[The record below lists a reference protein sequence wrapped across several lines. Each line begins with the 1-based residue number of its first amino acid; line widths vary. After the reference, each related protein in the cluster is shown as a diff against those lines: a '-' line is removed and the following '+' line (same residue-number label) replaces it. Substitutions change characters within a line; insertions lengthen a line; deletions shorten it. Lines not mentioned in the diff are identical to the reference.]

1 MEITKKVFFLFLFLI
16 MLVSGLQSQELFYRK
31 NLANIDME
39 KLTDQDISRFKQR
52 AAEANMTEGEVMS
65 YLLNKGLS
73 RSEVASLL
81 QKMSKASRTNVNSI
95 DRNLSKALDQEIENS
110 DPFLDR
116 MYLKSEIP
124 PDSLIFG
131 SELFNNTKLDFA
143 PNLQLAT
150 PVNYVLGPGD
160 KLIIIL
166 FGDQESTEEQLVDP
180 NGNIVLPYAGV
191 VRLGGLTVEEAKTKI
206 KNLLVS
212 KGYQAIESGQTK
224 LNISLSEYRT
234 IPVMVIGAKNS
245 GNYLLPSVASAF
257 HALVMAGGPNQRG
270 TYRDVEVIRKGK
282 VVQRIDLYKFIVY
295 GDRSADILLQENDVV
310 NIPVYENMVR
320 VKGEVKRPGFFEL
333 REDENLDSLLV
344 YTGGFSPIAYKEN
357 IYVEQIG
364 NNEFLTRDLTKDEF
378 ASYYPSSGDV
388 FTVGSIANRY
398 YNRVVISGAVN
409 RPGKYGW
416 QEGMMLSSLVDRAGG
431 FEESV
436 LLSRGV
442 IYRSQKDN
450 SNNYLRFVPEELMQK
465 LSDLELKDGDSVVVG
480 DRRMMF
486 PHQYV
491 HVLGEVINPDKFP
504 FGPGMTALDAILLA
518 GGMKSSAIH
527 NTIEIARMVDNS
539 DQMQI
544 SRLITAESDE
554 DLEVRAAEALLE
566 ARDIVIV
573 KPKPDYREHQIV
585 TLEGEVKSPG
595 VYALLTRNERLSSLL
610 KRAGGLTPLGD
621 ENGVLIIRT
630 NLSATMSKDFKN
642 INLED
647 KDASV
652 KLDSLL
658 KLSTEKNI
666 ETRTGNYNRS
676 LSEDDLFLN
685 SSMSSF
691 KHDSKRTTMRSNENE
706 DKKKD
711 KNERDNDKNT
721 VFISINNV
729 NNLMNTPGGK
739 YDLHLQEDDRIVVLR
754 RDNTVT
760 VRGSVNNQV
769 TVNYMGNQLKKYI
782 QESGGTLKNAQ
793 KSGIF
798 VVELNG
804 RAKMTK
810 SFLGIRNYPKVN
822 PGSVVVVPDKP
833 KRDSRLTDPGT
844 MAAMASILASAIFMI
859 STLR

>member
-16 MLVSGLQSQELFYRK
+16 MLVSGLQAQELFYRK
-31 NLANIDME
+31 NLANIDVE
-39 KLTDQDISRFKQR
+39 KLTSQDISRFRQR
-52 AAEANMTEGEVMS
+52 ASDANMTEGEVMS
-65 YLLNKGLS
+65 YLLDKGLS
-73 RSEVASLL
+73 RTEVARLL
-81 QKMSKASRTNVNSI
+81 QRMSKESGTQRTPI
-95 DRNLSKALDQEIENS
+95 DRSLSDALDKEIENR
-110 DPFLDR
+110 DPMLDR
-116 MYLKSEIP
+116 MYLKSDIP

-131 SELFNNTKLDFA
+131 SELFNNIKLDFA

-160 KLIIIL
+160 KLIITL
-166 FGDQESTEEQLVDP
+166 FGDQESTEEQLIDP
-180 NGNIVLPYAGV
+180 NGNIVLRYGGV
-191 VRLGGLTVEEAKTKI
+191 IRLGGLTVDEAEIKI
-206 KNLLVS
+206 KNHLVS
-212 KGYQAIESGQTK
+212 KGYQAIESGKTK
-224 LNISLSEYRT
+224 LNISLNEYRT
-234 IPVMVIGAKNS
+234 IPITVIGAKNS

-270 TYRDVEVIRKGK
+270 TYRNIEVIRKGRL
-282 VVQRIDLYKFIVY
+282 VQRIDLYKFIVY

-333 REDENLDSLLV
+333 HEYENLDSLLV

-364 NNEFLTRDLTKDEF
+364 NNEFLTRDLSKDEF

-388 FTVGSIANRY
+388 FIVGSIANRY

-416 QEGMMLSSLVDRAGG
+416 QEGMMLSTLVDRAGG

-465 LSDLELKDGDSVVVG
+465 HADVELKDGDSVVVG

-486 PHQYV
+486 PHEYV
-491 HVLGEVINPDKFP
+491 HVVGEVINPDKFP

-539 DQMQI
+539 DEMVI

-554 DLEVRAAEALLE
+554 DLEVRASEALLE

-573 KPKPDYREHQIV
+573 KPRPDYREHQIV

-621 ENGVLIIRT
+621 ENGMLIVRKSTSTI
-630 NLSATMSKDFKN
+630 MSKDFKD

-647 KDASV
+647 KDASA

-666 ETRTGNYNRS
+666 ESRT
-676 LSEDDLFLN
+676 DDY
-685 SSMSSF
+685 
-691 KHDSKRTTMRSNENE
+691 KRTIREDGLYSSSSTAPFKKDTKTETKRSTNKKKEE
-706 DKKKD
+706 TEQDDDKK
-711 KNERDNDKNT
+711 T

-729 NNLMNTPGGK
+729 NSLMDKPGGK

-793 KSGIF
+793 KSRIF

-810 SFLGIRNYPKVN
+810 SFLGIHSYPKVN
-822 PGSVVVVPDKP
+822 PGSVVVVPAKP
-833 KRDSRLTDPGT
+833 KRESRLADPGT

>member
-16 MLVSGLQSQELFYRK
+16 MLVSGLQAQELFYRK
-31 NLANIDME
+31 NLANIDVE
-39 KLTDQDISRFKQR
+39 KLTSQDISRFRQR
-52 AAEANMTEGEVMS
+52 ASDANMTEGEVMS
-65 YLLNKGLS
+65 YLLDKGLS
-73 RSEVASLL
+73 RTEVARLL
-81 QKMSKASRTNVNSI
+81 QRMSKESGTQRTPI
-95 DRNLSKALDQEIENS
+95 DRSLSDALDKEIENR
-110 DPFLDR
+110 DPMLDR
-116 MYLKSEIP
+116 MYLKSDIP

-131 SELFNNTKLDFA
+131 SELFNNIKLDFA

-160 KLIIIL
+160 KLIITL
-166 FGDQESTEEQLVDP
+166 FGDQESTEEQLIDP
-180 NGNIVLPYAGV
+180 NGNIVLRYGGV
-191 VRLGGLTVEEAKTKI
+191 IRLGGLTVDEAETKI
-206 KNLLVS
+206 KNHLVS
-212 KGYQAIESGQTK
+212 KGYQAIESGKTK
-224 LNISLSEYRT
+224 LNISLNEYRT
-234 IPVMVIGAKNS
+234 IPITVIGAKNS

-270 TYRDVEVIRKGK
+270 TYRNIEVIRKGRL
-282 VVQRIDLYKFIVY
+282 VQRIDLYKFIVY

-333 REDENLDSLLV
+333 HEYENLDSLLV

-364 NNEFLTRDLTKDEF
+364 NNEFLTRDLSKDEF

-388 FTVGSIANRY
+388 FIVGSIANRY

-416 QEGMMLSSLVDRAGG
+416 QEGMMLSTLVDRAGG

-465 LSDLELKDGDSVVVG
+465 HADVELKDGDSVVVG

-486 PHQYV
+486 PHEYV
-491 HVLGEVINPDKFP
+491 HVVGEVINPDKFP

-539 DQMQI
+539 DEMVI

-554 DLEVRAAEALLE
+554 DLEVRASEALLE

-573 KPKPDYREHQIV
+573 KPRPDYREHQIV

-621 ENGVLIIRT
+621 ENGMLIVRKSTSTI
-630 NLSATMSKDFKN
+630 MSKDFKD

-647 KDASV
+647 KDASA

-666 ETRTGNYNRS
+666 ESRT
-676 LSEDDLFLN
+676 DDY
-685 SSMSSF
+685 
-691 KHDSKRTTMRSNENE
+691 KRTIREDGLYSSSSTAPFKKDTKTETKRSTNKKKEE
-706 DKKKD
+706 TEQDDDKK
-711 KNERDNDKNT
+711 T

-729 NNLMNTPGGK
+729 NSLMDKPGGK

-793 KSGIF
+793 KSRIF

-810 SFLGIRNYPKVN
+810 SFLGIHSYPKVN
-822 PGSVVVVPDKP
+822 PGSVVVVPAKP
-833 KRDSRLTDPGT
+833 KRESRLADPGT